1 MKYSSNLFFDIT
13 TFPEITIISHFL
25 LKICN
30 ITSTKSRTRKRHTEK
45 ILSSRLR
52 IKYIVEIF
60 IEPLVNITYLD

>member
-1 MKYSSNLFFDIT
+1 MKYSSNLFFGIT
-13 TFPEITIISHFL
+13 TLLEIPINHFL

>member
-1 MKYSSNLFFDIT
+1 MYKKNYIMVTDLL
-13 TFPEITIISHFL
+13 IIHFL
-25 LKICN
+25 SKIYN

-52 IKYIVEIF
+52 IKYIVENI

>member
-13 TFPEITIISHFL
+13 TLPEIPLIHFL

>member
-1 MKYSSNLFFDIT
+1 MYNKNYIMVTDLL
-13 TFPEITIISHFL
+13 IIHFL
-25 LKICN
+25 LKIYN

>member
-1 MKYSSNLFFDIT
+1 MYNKNYIMVTDLL
-13 TFPEITIISHFL
+13 IIHFL
-25 LKICN
+25 LKILN
-30 ITSTKSRTRKRHTEK
+30 IISTKSRTRKRHTEK

>member
-1 MKYSSNLFFDIT
+1 MYKKNYIMVTDLL
-13 TFPEITIISHFL
+13 IIHFL
-25 LKICN
+25 LKIYN